1 MFAAVDNHV
10 VALHRKQ
17 IGNIKV
23 DIPEGEY
30 RPLTQDEINS
40 FNQN

>member
-1 MFAAVDNHV
+1 MFAAVNNHV
-10 VALHRKQ
+10 IQLHRQQ
-17 IGNIKV
+17 IGNIIL

-40 FNQN
+40 FK